1 MQSGKICSWTSQK
14 MRTQFQLLLL
24 QQQTN
29 EQTNQ
34 KDNLPQA
41 LNMFLIFI
49 LLGLKT

>member
-1 MQSGKICSWTSQK
+1 M
-14 MRTQFQLLLL
+14 LLDFPENAYSVSAFAVATTNK
-24 QQQTN
+24 QTN
-29 EQTNQ
+29 KQTNQ